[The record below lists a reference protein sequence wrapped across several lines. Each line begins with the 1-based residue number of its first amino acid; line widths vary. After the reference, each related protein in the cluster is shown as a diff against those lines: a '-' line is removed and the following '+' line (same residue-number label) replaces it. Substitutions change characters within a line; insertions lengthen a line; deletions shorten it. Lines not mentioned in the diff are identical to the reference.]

1 MHLSIP
7 CNSRPGRGS
16 ETCRTGSRRKHALK
30 PVTTAL
36 PRRMRRGH
44 NYQTSDGLFG
54 LYVGTTPSGHHWFSF
69 KGGTDFAQLCSA
81 FDSRWPP
88 SHERSSD
95 GGRRRV
101 AAVA

>member
-30 PVTTAL
+30 PVKTAL

-44 NYQTSDGLFG
+44 NYQTSDGVFG
-54 LYVGTTPSGHHWFSF
+54 LYVGTTPKGERWFCF
-69 KGGTDFAQLCSA
+69 DGGTAFALLCSE

-88 SHERSSD
+88 SHERSAE
-95 GGRRRV
+95 RRRA